1 MNIVFVVYEGLTC
14 LDLIGPYEVWNV
26 TPGAR
31 VLFAGVE
38 RGEIRP
44 DSGAFGIVLD
54 RTLDEVPSLSWLR
67 SAYEKTRLTTSVCTG
82 SLILGAA
89 GLLQGKRATTHWAA
103 TALLEGYGATYTPQ
117 RVVGEDRILTAAGVS
132 AGIDMALESVA
143 RLVDEE
149 TARAVQ
155 LAIEYDPQP
164 PFDAGS
170 PSSAGDAVVKRA
182 LAALGGG

>member
-1 MNIVFVVYEGLTC
+1 M
-14 LDLIGPYEVWNV
+14 
-26 TPGAR
+26 
-31 VLFAGVE
+31 
-38 RGEIRP
+38 
-44 DSGAFGIVLD
+44 
-54 RTLDEVPSLSWLR
+54 
-67 SAYEKTRLTTSVCTG
+67 
-82 SLILGAA
+82 
-89 GLLQGKRATTHWAA
+89 
-103 TALLEGYGATYTPQ
+103 
-117 RVVGEDRILTAAGVS
+117 GEDRILTAAGVS